1 MMGILVYI
9 YVIIQLKLVCFFLV
23 VRIGCLEIYNIFKYI
38 YYRGKIDQRQGIDYY
53 KNYYVK

>member
-1 MMGILVYI
+1 MGILVYI

-23 VRIGCLEIYNIFKYI
+23 VRIGCLEIYNIFQRI

-53 KNYYVK
+53 KKLLC